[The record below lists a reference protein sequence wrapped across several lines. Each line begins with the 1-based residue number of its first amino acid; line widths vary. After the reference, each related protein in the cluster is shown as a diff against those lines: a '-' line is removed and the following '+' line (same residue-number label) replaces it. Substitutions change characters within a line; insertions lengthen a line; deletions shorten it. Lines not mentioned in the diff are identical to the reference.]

1 MLSTSLS
8 ADGADVP
15 PAPASDRASDLE
27 QLAALAGRHHLD
39 GIQQRARTGQLQ
51 ATDDAVSVAVL
62 GRFKAGKTSM
72 LNQLLGEDLLPVQ
85 AVPATAVITRLRCG
99 PRLAVQVKPIAG
111 AGFEIAPAQLA
122 DWTTESGNPD
132 NVRRV
137 EWVQAES
144 PALADLDHLVLVDTP
159 GTGSSW
165 EHNTGTSLGWLP
177 NVGAALI
184 AINSTQPLSQDD
196 MELIRLVQ
204 PHTPNIIVVLTK
216 IDLLSET
223 DLCAVTTHVRGQLH
237 DRAGLTLPILAIS
250 TAARYA
256 AERERLRETLRGLNE
271 NHRTVSARL
280 AAHRTGQLV
289 AECRSYLRLARA
301 AATSTDRA
309 VAGLRRALAAET
321 DRLPTLAQQART
333 QLRSV
338 NDAMAANTQDAVRQA
353 APSVVGGVV
362 AALQRDLP
370 TWRGTLAGETARFHS
385 WLEEVLTD
393 ALGPFGEQVTQGL
406 DGLLAEGLEPVQRM
420 GEAFLQRLERLV
432 SEATG
437 QELTLPVPELHPAA
451 LEPVDAMVSA
461 IFDSHLEVVSWAVP
475 MPLVRGAV
483 HRHFVSMV
491 PWQVE
496 KNLTR
501 TAYRTAEAATRRL
514 HQTLDDYLG
523 GLAAVVRTCERLI
536 DSRPDDLTAVEDD
549 LQLLAGFPCPEGR
562 GGGSGR
568 PT

>member
-1 MLSTSLS
+1 MLKTSLPAADDPEVPS
-8 ADGADVP
+8 AVP
-15 PAPASDRASDLE
+15 PGSASSLE
-27 QLAALAGRHHLD
+27 SLAALAGRHHLD
-39 GIQQRARTGQLQ
+39 GIERRARTAQLQ
-51 ATDDAVSVAVL
+51 ASEDAVSVAVL

-72 LNQLLGEDLLPVQ
+72 LNQLLGADLLPVQ
-85 AVPATAVITRLRCG
+85 AIPATAVITRLRYG
-99 PRLAVQVKPIAG
+99 PRLTVRVLLTSGAVLDV
-111 AGFEIAPAQLA
+111 EPAQLA

-132 NVRRV
+132 NVRQV
-137 EWVQAES
+137 EWVQVES

-196 MELIRLVQ
+196 VELIRLVQ

-216 IDLLSET
+216 IDLLTEA
-223 DLCAVTTHVRGQLH
+223 DLCAVTAHIRGQLH
-237 DRAGLTLPILAIS
+237 DRAGLTPPLLAIS
-250 TAARYA
+250 TAGRHA
-256 AERERLRETLRGLNE
+256 AQREQLRGVLRGFDE
-271 NHRTVSARL
+271 NHRTVSTRL
-280 AAHRTGQLV
+280 AEHRTGQLA

-309 VAGLRRALAAET
+309 VEGLRRALAAET
-321 DRLPTLAQQART
+321 DRLPTLAQQARA
-333 QLRSV
+333 QLRPV
-338 NDAMAANTQDAVRQA
+338 GDAMVANTQDAVRRA
-353 APSVVGGVV
+353 LSSVVSGVV
-362 AALQRDLP
+362 GDLQRDLP
-370 TWRGTLAGETARFHS
+370 EWRGTLAGETAHFHG
-385 WLEEVLTD
+385 WLEHALTD
-393 ALGPFGEQVTQGL
+393 ALGPFGEQATQGL
-406 DGLLAEGLEPVQRM
+406 DGLLADGLEPVQRM

-451 LEPVDAMVSA
+451 LEPVDVMVSA

-475 MPLVRGAV
+475 MALVRGVV

-514 HQTLDDYLG
+514 HQTLDDHIG
-523 GLAAVVRTCERLI
+523 ELAAVVRTCERLV
-536 DSRPDDLTAVEDD
+536 DSRPDDLAAIDAD
-549 LQLLAGFPCPEGR
+549 LELLDGLTR
-562 GGGSGR
+562 
-568 PT
+568 